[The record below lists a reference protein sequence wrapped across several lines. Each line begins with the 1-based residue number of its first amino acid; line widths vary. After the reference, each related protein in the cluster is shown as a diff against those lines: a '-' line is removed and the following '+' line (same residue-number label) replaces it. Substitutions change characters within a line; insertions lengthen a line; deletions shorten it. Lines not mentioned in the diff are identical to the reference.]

1 MSQLESVLID
11 ETKDVLKQT
20 AELLEAAAN
29 ASPEESKK
37 IYAKIGENLR
47 GAKNRLVEIESVAVE
62 KAKVAAKKTDEFVQ
76 EHPWQAVGVGAA
88 VGLLIGFL
96 AARR

>member
-11 ETKDVLKQT
+11 ETKDVLKET

-29 ASPEESKK
+29 ASPEESKR

-47 GAKNRLVEIESVAVE
+47 GAKTRLVEIESVAVE